1 MKIGIGSDHAGC
13 GMKAH
18 IVRHL
23 TAAGHE
29 VVDFGTNDPGVSVD
43 YPVYAARVSRDVA
56 SGNLELGV
64 LVCGTGIGMSI
75 AANKVD
81 GIRAALVH
89 DVVTAR
95 MARQHNN
102 ANVVAL
108 GARLIA
114 PEYAVELLD
123 TFLSTQF
130 EVRHQRRLDI
140 ISQIEN
146 GG

>member
-43 YPVYAARVSRDVA
+43 YPVYAARVSREVA

-89 DVVTAR
+89 DVIAAR

-114 PEYAVELLD
+114 PEYAVELID

>member
-43 YPVYAARVSRDVA
+43 YPVYAARVSREVA

-89 DVVTAR
+89 DVITAR

>member
-18 IVRHL
+18 IIRHL

-43 YPVYAARVSRDVA
+43 YPVYAARVSREVA

-89 DVVTAR
+89 DVIAAR

>member
-43 YPVYAARVSRDVA
+43 YPVYAARVSREVA

-89 DVVTAR
+89 DVITAR

-114 PEYAVELLD
+114 PEYAVELID

>member
-18 IVRHL
+18 IIRHL

-29 VVDFGTNDPGVSVD
+29 VVDFGTNDPAVSVD

-114 PEYAVELLD
+114 FEYAAELLD